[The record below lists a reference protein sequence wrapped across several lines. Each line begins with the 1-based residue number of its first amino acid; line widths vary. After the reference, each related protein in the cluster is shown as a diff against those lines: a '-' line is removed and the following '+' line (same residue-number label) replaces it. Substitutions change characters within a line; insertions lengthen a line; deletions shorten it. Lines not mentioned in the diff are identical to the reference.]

1 MIKSSTP
8 VSNNKHPW
16 PRVYG
21 LSEHGEWITLFP
33 LDVVPLGQG
42 SGEGKKCYGAALIYS
57 WGSGLNGSMGPWR
70 YLSALGA
77 WKQTCL
83 MEAEE
88 VCLMESPRG
97 LRPDLHN
104 APCSMGG
111 TTVQDLVPLPSMLQ
125 PLAVLDI
132 WLWSIKTPCD
142 AVEYYARKGLGKRT
156 WGQAGAEPLPGTT

>member
-1 MIKSSTP
+1 MIKNSTP

-70 YLSALGA
+70 CLSALGA
-77 WKQTCL
+77 WEQTCL

-97 LRPDLHN
+97 LGPDLHS
-104 APCSMGG
+104 APYAMGGDRSAGPCSSPRHVATICSPEGVALKYPDPMGCCR
-111 TTVQDLVPLPSMLQ
+111 
-125 PLAVLDI
+125 VL
-132 WLWSIKTPCD
+132 
-142 AVEYYARKGLGKRT
+142 RKKRFGK
-156 WGQAGAEPLPGTT
+156 